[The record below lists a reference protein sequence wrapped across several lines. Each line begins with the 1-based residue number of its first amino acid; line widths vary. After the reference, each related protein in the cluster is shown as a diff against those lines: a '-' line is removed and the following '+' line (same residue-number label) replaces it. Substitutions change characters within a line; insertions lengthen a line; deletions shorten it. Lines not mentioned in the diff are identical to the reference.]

1 MVNQHGGASPHNKR
15 EKKMTKRTININGLK
30 LGFNNSVF
38 LLYLVNSTH
47 EKLKKEDKNSMSCI
61 SIKKQLS
68 EYLAQWENIQLGD
81 IVKYRGDQSWKKY
94 I

>member
-1 MVNQHGGASPHNKR
+1 MVNQTGGASPHNKR

-30 LGFNNSVF
+30 LGFNNAVF
-38 LLYLVNSTH
+38 LLDLVNSTH

-68 EYLAQWENIQLGD
+68 EYLTQWENIQLGD
-81 IVKYRGDQSWKKY
+81 IVKYRGDQS
-94 I
+94 

>member
-1 MVNQHGGASPHNKR
+1 VVNQTGGASPHNKR

-30 LGFNNSVF
+30 LGFNNAVF
-38 LLYLVNSTH
+38 LLDLVNSTH

-81 IVKYRGDQSWKKY
+81 IVKYRGDQS
-94 I
+94 

>member
-1 MVNQHGGASPHNKR
+1 MVNQTGGASPHNKR

-30 LGFNNSVF
+30 LGFNNAVF
-38 LLYLVNSTH
+38 LLDLVNSTH

-68 EYLAQWENIQLGD
+68 KYLAQWENIQLGD
-81 IVKYRGDQSWKKY
+81 IVKYRGDQS
-94 I
+94 

>member
-1 MVNQHGGASPHNKR
+1 VVNQTGGASPRNKR

-30 LGFNNSVF
+30 LGFNNAVF
-38 LLYLVNSTH
+38 LLDLVNSTH

-81 IVKYRGDQSWKKY
+81 IVKYRGDQS
-94 I
+94 

>member
-1 MVNQHGGASPHNKR
+1 MVNQTGGASPHNKR

-30 LGFNNSVF
+30 LGFNNAVF
-38 LLYLVNSTH
+38 LLDLVNSTH

-81 IVKYRGDQSWKKY
+81 IVKYRGDQS
-94 I
+94 

>member
-1 MVNQHGGASPHNKR
+1 
-15 EKKMTKRTININGLK
+15 MTKRTININGLK
-30 LGFNNSVF
+30 LGFNNAVF
-38 LLYLVNSTH
+38 LLDLVNSTH

-81 IVKYRGDQSWKKY
+81 IVKYRGDQS
-94 I
+94 